1 MRFLSIQFLKAQNVA
16 GLSWLTQLYSIMW
29 HSGVVPLDYQTAVVV
44 TIFRMGYQR
53 VNYREIIL
61 FSLPGTVYGRVLERS
76 VNPSFKPQI
85 KGEQCDFCSL
95 VAEHLISSLSS
106 QGYIRLCEF
115 AQPLYMC
122 FVDLEKALNLVP
134 WSILWEEHGKHG
146 VSGLLLLAI

>member
-61 FSLPGTVYGRVLERS
+61 FSLPGTVYGRVLERN
-76 VNPSFKPQI
+76 VNPSFEPQI

-106 QGYIRLCEF
+106 QGYIRLCVNLPRF
-115 AQPLYMC
+115 
-122 FVDLEKALNLVP
+122 DLEKALNLVP

>member
-44 TIFRMGYQR
+44 TIFRMGYRR

-61 FSLPGTVYGRVLERS
+61 FSLPGTVYGRVLERN
-76 VNPSFKPQI
+76 VNPSFEPQI
-85 KGEQCDFCSL
+85 KGKQCDFCSL

-106 QGYIRLCEF
+106 QGYIRLC
-115 AQPLYMC
+115 
-122 FVDLEKALNLVP
+122 VNLPNHSTCVLLIWRRHSI
-134 WSILWEEHGKHG
+134 WSHG
-146 VSGLLLLAI
+146 VSCGRSMGSMGCLACCY